1 MGRIKVTV
9 VGAGNVGGSI
19 AQRLVERNWYD
30 VVLVDIVEGLAEG
43 KALDLAEAGPVCGY
57 RPNITGTTRYEKTAG
72 SSVIVVTSGVARKP
86 GMSRDE
92 LLETNTRIVATVVRE
107 TTRRSPDAVVIVVS
121 NPLDAMAYVAYR
133 VSQFPRTRVLGMAG
147 ILDSARFRTFI
158 AESLAVSVENVQAM
172 VLGGH
177 GDSMVPLIRYTTVAG
192 RPVAE
197 WMSKETL
204 EALVKRTREGGAE
217 IVNLLKTGSA
227 FYAPAAS
234 TVDMVEAIARDQKK
248 VVPCSALC
256 EGEYGFDGLFMGVPV
271 KLGSGGMEEIVE
283 YELSPR
289 ERAALDLSA
298 QAVREL
304 CQHVDT
310 LLPRLEQ

>member
-19 AQRLVERNWYD
+19 AQRLVERDWYD
-30 VVLVDIVEGLAEG
+30 VVLVDIVEGLPEG

-57 RPNITGTTRYEKTAG
+57 RPEVIGTTHYEATEG
-72 SSVIVVTSGVARKP
+72 SSIIVVTSGIARKP

-92 LLETNTRIVATVVRE
+92 LLETNAKIVASVVRE
-107 TTRRSPDAVVIVVS
+107 TTQRSPDAVVIVVS

-133 VSQFPRTRVLGMAG
+133 VSRFSRSRVLGMAG

-158 AESLAVSVENVQAM
+158 AQHLSVSVEDVHTM

-177 GDSMVPLIRYTTVAG
+177 GDSMVPLVRYTTIAG
-192 RPVAE
+192 RPIRE
-197 WMSKETL
+197 WMSE
-204 EALVKRTREGGAE
+204 EDIAGLVKRTRDGGAE

-234 TVDMVEAIARDQKK
+234 AVEMVEAITRDQKRI
-248 VVPCSALC
+248 VPCSVLC
-256 EGEYGFDGLFMGVPV
+256 EGEYGFHGLFMGVPV
-271 KLGSGGMEEIVE
+271 KLGSQGLEEIIE
-283 YELSPR
+283 YELSPQ
-289 ERAALDLSA
+289 ERTALDVSG

-304 CQHVDT
+304 CKHVDH
-310 LLPRLEQ
+310 LLSKL